1 MTAFKGT
8 ILFTL
13 VWEAC
18 VGRGVSPSSIEDI
31 DILLAELGAGGR
43 LGVLRPLEGGDV
55 RCEVGAR
62 NIGA

>member
-1 MTAFKGT
+1 MRAFKGT
-8 ILFTL
+8 VLFTL

-18 VGRGVSPSSIEDI
+18 VGRGVSPSSIDDI
-31 DILLAELGAGGR
+31 DILLAELVAGGR
-43 LGVLRPLEGGDV
+43 LGVLRPLEGGDG